1 MTPSFMHAIMTSAYS
16 PLSVARMATRSP
28 LRTPRRCSAPASWL
42 TRRLVCAN
50 DRLEP
55 SSKTKQSRSGK
66 RPALSRRKSP
76 AWMVSI
82 VTALTSSLMMFGM

>member
-1 MTPSFMHAIMTSAYS
+1 MHAIMTSTYS
-16 PLSVARMATRSP
+16 PLSVAKMATRSP

-42 TRRLVCAN
+42 TRRLVPAKE
-50 DRLEP
+50 RLEP

-66 RPALSRRKSP
+66 RSALSRRKSP

-82 VTALTSSLMMFGM
+82 FTAITSSLIMFGPRAR

>member
-1 MTPSFMHAIMTSAYS
+1 MHAIMTSTSS

-28 LRTPRRCSAPASWL
+28 LRTPRRCSAPAIWL
-42 TRRLVCAN
+42 TRRLVSAK

-55 SSKTKQSRSGK
+55 SSKTKQSRSGN
-66 RPALSRRKSP
+66 RWALSRRKSP

-82 VTALTSSLMMFGM
+82 FTAITSSPMMPGA